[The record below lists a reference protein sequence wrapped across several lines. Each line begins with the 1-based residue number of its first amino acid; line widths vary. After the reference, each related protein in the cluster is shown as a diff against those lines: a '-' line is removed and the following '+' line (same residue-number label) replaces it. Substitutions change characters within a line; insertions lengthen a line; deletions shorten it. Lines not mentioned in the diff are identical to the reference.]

1 MTPDDFKKYLEENR
15 ETFQRWGEYVIDLIV
30 EKLRISLGYEPT
42 PLFIKIPPLPRIKN
56 IDSALG
62 KIGRKKYDD
71 PVRQV
76 TDIVGVRFV
85 VLLSDNIE
93 MIGNIISTEEA
104 WIAVASK
111 DYQDEIDKNP
121 KLFDYQSQHFE
132 VRPSTDLNIDGFI
145 ITKDICC
152 EVQIRTLLQH
162 AYAELVHDSL
172 YKPVGPVPAKAERQ
186 VAKSMALM
194 ETTDDLFCSTMQLL
208 YETNKPRNDL
218 LSDLTAIYTEK
229 VGEHLIK
236 LDIKTNYAVL
246 DEFREYFIDD
256 LTAQISQ
263 LLDTKKYIS
272 EKIASR
278 ASSYSFFAQPIS
290 IFIYWLITY
299 AGPDKV
305 NSCWPLPGY
314 WRELDIIF
322 SDLDCKP
329 THT

>member
-1 MTPDDFKKYLEENR
+1 MTPDEFKTYLEKNR
-15 ETFQRWGEYVIDLIV
+15 ETFQRWGNYVIDQVIG
-30 EKLRISLGYEPT
+30 KLRISLGYEPT
-42 PLFIKIPPLPRIKN
+42 PLFIKIPPLPRIKD

-71 PVRQV
+71 PIRQV

-85 VLLSDNIE
+85 VLLSNNIE
-93 MIGNIISTEEA
+93 MIGNIISSEEA

-132 VRPSTDLNIDGFI
+132 VRPAADMDIDGFV
-145 ITKDICC
+145 ITRDMCC

-208 YETNKPRNDL
+208 YDTNKPRNDF
-218 LSDLTAIYTEK
+218 LSDLTAIYAEK
-229 VGEHLIK
+229 IGQSLIK
-236 LDIKTNYAVL
+236 LDVKTNYAVL
-246 DEFREYFIDD
+246 DEFRDYVESGISD
-256 LTAQISQ
+256 QINQ
-263 LLDTKKYIS
+263 FLETKKYIPK
-272 EKIASR
+272 KIASR
-278 ASSYSFFAQPIS
+278 ASSYPFFAQPVS
-290 IFIYWLITY
+290 VFIYWLIDK

-305 NSCWPLPGY
+305 HKCWPLPGY
-314 WRELDIIF
+314 WRELEIIL
-322 SDLDCKP
+322 SDLDGKP